1 MSMMEMVF
9 FSPHDGFDRQ
19 VWPKMCPQFF
29 SYTIFIKNHSLLL
42 RQKATSNT
50 KHWLQS
56 AWPFCTGLK
65 VLTIHGRLNT
75 KITTEIIYSC
85 IRHSQCIHQ
94 GLLNRKRMV
103 CRESVLYWT
112 VGVLQCSK
120 SLFFFFFF
128 FFWRQTMHS
137 ILLVSFTAKVR
148 NQENGMRGM
157 VFLSEKWGWEKYLLH
172 MIVVKAKCIKIC
184 KALITMFGRKHAFNK
199 W

>member
-9 FSPHDGFDRQ
+9 FSPHDSFDRQ

-94 GLLNRKRMV
+94 GLLKQEENGMP
-103 CRESVLYWT
+103 RECPLLDSGCVA
-112 VGVLQCSK
+112 VFK
-120 SLFFFFFF
+120 IMIFFFFFF
-128 FFWRQTMHS
+128 FLTSDYAFHS
-137 ILLVSFTAKVR
+137 LGFFYCKSKKPREWNAWYGFLVWKM
-148 NQENGMRGM
+148 GMRK
-157 VFLSEKWGWEKYLLH
+157 VLTSYDCCES
-172 MIVVKAKCIKIC
+172 
-184 KALITMFGRKHAFNK
+184 
-199 W
+199 